1 MARDGNPQISETAE
15 TWASQTVQREAGQ
28 DQKNPGAPGLA
39 TFET

>member
-15 TWASQTVQREAGQ
+15 TLASQTVQREAGQ